1 MTSSRTAN
9 LKQTC
14 FACSGIAIICPGNV
28 QRLFFPIPCAL
39 AADIKEDN
47 EMFNIAPWPA
57 PLSDIRTLARKED
70 MNDPTAAPEPRT
82 EQEMFKV
89 GHGTCLHTHAESE
102 TAQLAGRQFYHLLRF

>member
-1 MTSSRTAN
+1 M
-9 LKQTC
+9 
-14 FACSGIAIICPGNV
+14 CPDNV

-47 EMFNIAPWPA
+47 EMLNIAPWPA
-57 PLSDIRTLARKED
+57 ALSDIRTLVRKED

-89 GHGTCLHTHAESE
+89 GHVCIHM
-102 TAQLAGRQFYHLLRF
+102 LLN